1 MRYMLYNVFIN
12 FGKYTIG
19 LKHMKTLDLAMSW
32 KGGLPA
38 VYARNMIEH
47 GDYPTVAFIVGSTR
61 GELKDNG
68 KYLIDICSSF
78 NNPEYLNQV
87 KAFLK
92 RINDSISFANDQPN
106 GSFLDPEAVL
116 EKASELSKLMNFE
129 KRLILEQKDLLH
141 TVYVSAIK
149 NDKKPELP
157 QEFEYQVMSG
167 GLYPFRQ
174 VYRAICALI

>member
-1 MRYMLYNVFIN
+1 
-12 FGKYTIG
+12 
-19 LKHMKTLDLAMSW
+19 MKTLDLVMNW

-38 VYARNMIEH
+38 IYARNIVEY
-47 GDYPTVAFIVGSTR
+47 GDYATIGFIIGSNR
-61 GELKDNG
+61 GELIDNG
-68 KYLIDICSSF
+68 KYLIDLCSTY
-78 NNPEYLNQV
+78 NNPEYLSQV
-87 KAFLK
+87 KAFLTN
-92 RINDSISFANDQPN
+92 INDSISLANDQPN